1 MKEHLTLTDRA
12 KIEMRLAQNHS
23 LRSIA
28 IELKKSPSTISRE
41 IRRHRIQ
48 TKFQTFV
55 PAAHATN
62 NCVFRMTCKITGLC
76 SLGTCTSKLCAKC
89 NLGCNSRCSK
99 FEKGSCIRL
108 RKAPYVCNGCS
119 NYRKCILTKW
129 RYDAN
134 DAHKAYLGS
143 LTETRKGFNLT
154 EDELKAIEEL
164 VTPRIKQGHSVYS
177 IIHANKNDN
186 LCSESTLYRLVNA
199 NVLGARRIDMP
210 RAVRFKKRNGN
221 KIELK
226 IDKKCREGR
235 TYHDYLEYCKQH
247 PDLSTTEMDSVEGRK
262 GGKVLLTMMFDNCSF
277 MLAFIRERN
286 TAQSVID
293 IFNDLY
299 TKLAKDVYGK
309 LFGLLLTDNGSEFS
323 NPMAI
328 ETEEVTGVIR
338 SKVYYCDPSSPYEK
352 PLVENNHEMI
362 RRILPKGSSFDLLE
376 QSDIDRMMSHINS
389 YGRPKYNGMSPAEL
403 FVQMYGED
411 VLHLLRQEIIPPDNI
426 VLKPSLMK

>member
-1 MKEHLTLTDRA
+1 
-12 KIEMRLAQNHS
+12 
-23 LRSIA
+23 
-28 IELKKSPSTISRE
+28 
-41 IRRHRIQ
+41 
-48 TKFQTFV
+48 
-55 PAAHATN
+55 
-62 NCVFRMTCKITGLC
+62 
-76 SLGTCTSKLCAKC
+76 
-89 NLGCNSRCSK
+89 
-99 FEKGSCIRL
+99 
-108 RKAPYVCNGCS
+108 
-119 NYRKCILTKW
+119 
-129 RYDAN
+129 
-134 DAHKAYLGS
+134 
-143 LTETRKGFNLT
+143 
-154 EDELKAIEEL
+154 
-164 VTPRIKQGHSVYS
+164 
-177 IIHANKNDN
+177 
-186 LCSESTLYRLVNA
+186 
-199 NVLGARRIDMP
+199 
-210 RAVRFKKRNGN
+210 
-221 KIELK
+221 
-226 IDKKCREGR
+226 
-235 TYHDYLEYCKQH
+235 
-247 PDLSTTEMDSVEGRK
+247 
-262 GGKVLLTMMFDNCSF
+262 